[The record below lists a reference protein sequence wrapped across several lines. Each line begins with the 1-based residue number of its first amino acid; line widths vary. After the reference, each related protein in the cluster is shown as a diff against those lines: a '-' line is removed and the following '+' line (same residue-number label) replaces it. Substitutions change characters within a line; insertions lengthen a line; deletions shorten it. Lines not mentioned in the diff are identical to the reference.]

1 MIFCF
6 VCCCCCRFSPNY
18 AKHKWNRSCVNY
30 LIFFLMLF
38 LCVNKGTHKV
48 IEKTSLTHFKRK
60 YRGKQKLLIKK
71 RCLKIRLLLVALVFF
86 CFVLFCFFLLFCFVF
101 FFPFSITKCPL
112 ALWLD
117 FNIVCEEEYWQ
128 GRSWSVL
135 LIILHEKT
143 KSVSHELK

>member
-6 VCCCCCRFSPNY
+6 VCCCCCCCFSQNY

-48 IEKTSLTHFKRK
+48 IEKTNLTHFKRK

-71 RCLKIRLLLVALVFF
+71 RCLKFRLLLVVLVFF
-86 CFVLFCFFLLFCFVF
+86 VFFFLFCFFC

-117 FNIVCEEEYWQ
+117 FNIVCEEEYRQ
-128 GRSWSVL
+128 GRPWSVL

-143 KSVSHELK
+143 KSVTHELK